1 MFNWF
6 NMKKKSLPQ
15 QVLENT
21 KDIEKLYD
29 QELSDITQL
38 NYKQDAEDSLTYAD
52 GKATFK
58 GKMSIIRN
66 ENTQNL
72 IVDSEVEVNISS
84 GDDDIIIDA
93 GEDNVSLKI
102 RLDNATRNK
111 INKALQIPI
120 NAPLEDE
127 FVVIGTNNAQKNIT
141 KSEVYKGIKIFDI
154 IYDEKKNNI
163 INDIAYTGGILGGTD
178 INFDFSEYDA
188 VILQGSME
196 EYFGTQFNVVIDLNI
211 KTEYGYYI
219 GQAFCRNQFYITTPD
234 YNKRDNY
241 ALFKINPEKNVL
253 SSTYLNIDVQTLTNK
268 NNNNSYRISK
278 IWGVK
283 YEYIN

>member
-21 KDIEKLYD
+21 KDIEKLFD

-66 ENTQNL
+66 ENTQN
-72 IVDSEVEVNISS
+72 IVVDSDIEVNISS

-102 RLDNATRNK
+102 RLDNEARNK
-111 INKALQIPI
+111 INRALLTPI
-120 NAPLEDE
+120 TTPNERE
-127 FVVIGTNNAQKNIT
+127 FVAIGTNNAQEMI
-141 KSEVYKGIKIFDI
+141 SESELYKGLEIVETL
-154 IYDEKKNNI
+154 YDKNSLDSNI
-163 INDIAYTGGILGGTD
+163 NLGFTSGLKFVNNYTGAVLRKNKDDYDLIRVTCRFDDDSRKQTFTAVNRKGFLTRILPCCTADWNGAYLCMASVSIYGDGNIYTGNCKTYHLENSLST
-178 INFDFSEYDA
+178 INYSDND
-188 VILQGSME
+188 
-196 EYFGTQFNVVIDLNI
+196 
-211 KTEYGYYI
+211 K
-219 GQAFCRNQFYITTPD
+219 FYIE
-234 YNKRDNY
+234 
-241 ALFKINPEKNVL
+241 KIE
-253 SSTYLNIDVQTLTNK
+253 
-268 NNNNSYRISK
+268 
-278 IWGVK
+278 GVK
-283 YEYIN
+283 IK

>member
-72 IVDSEVEVNISS
+72 VVDSDIEINISS

-102 RLDNATRNK
+102 RLDNETRNK
-111 INKALQIPI
+111 INRALLTPI
-120 NAPLEDE
+120 TTPSERE
-127 FVVIGTNNAQKNIT
+127 FVAVGTNNSQIMIPESEIINKINSKELLYNTTNSINIEESVLSTLDEYFDLFNLDKNI
-141 KSEVYKGIKIFDI
+141 SYKVPVG
-154 IYDEKKNNI
+154 YLENN
-163 INDIAYTGGILGGTD
+163 NFKALVGTPSG
-178 INFDFSEYDA
+178 FS
-188 VILQGSME
+188 
-196 EYFGTQFNVVIDLNI
+196 
-211 KTEYGYYI
+211 
-219 GQAFCRNQFYITTPD
+219 
-234 YNKRDNY
+234 NY
-241 ALFKINPEKNVL
+241 AMCEIKLEVN
-253 SSTYLNIDVQTLTNK
+253 SSSNGNRTCYKLLALDSLGTKMALGYIYKRT
-268 NNNNSYRISK
+268 I
-278 IWGVK
+278 GVVFSGWS
-283 YEYIN
+283 IIGG

>member
-72 IVDSEVEVNISS
+72 VVDSDIEVNISS

-102 RLDNATRNK
+102 RLDNITRNK
-111 INKALQIPI
+111 INRALLTPI
-120 NAPLEDE
+120 NTPNERE
-127 FVVIGTNNAQKNIT
+127 FVCVGTNNAQEMIGE
-141 KSEVYKGIKIFDI
+141 SELFKGIERFEDI
-154 IYDEKKNNI
+154 YNKDSLDFNENWG
-163 INDIAYTGGILGGTD
+163 YTGGISSTEVDDETLANGKILITAPISLNLTKYKYVEVSMVCGNEGFVA
-178 INFDFSEYDA
+178 ICNNYEYDSFRGGA
-188 VILQGSME
+188 GGYAHS
-196 EYFGTQFNVVIDLNI
+196 LNNTI
-211 KTEYGYYI
+211 SFEFDAMLY
-219 GQAFCRNQFYITTPD
+219 
-234 YNKRDNY
+234 
-241 ALFKINPEKNVL
+241 
-253 SSTYLNIDVQTLTNK
+253 
-268 NNNNSYRISK
+268 NNNEVLVRPRKRNASGDLSVVKDIYCYVSK
-278 IWGVK
+278 IRGCLK
-283 YEYIN
+283 